1 MCYLIDIAGVVA
13 GKRRENDINRREEFM
28 TTISNFEIFVSELL
42 LVTVACYVGAVMIY
56 CKHAQYRPAIRKAVF
71 IWALLWLLDSVV
83 NLVEFEHGNSEI
95 IDGLFWV
102 GLPATYPIDFLS
114 ANRFFSYR
122 AEFYILSVMLFINWA
137 GVAVMVGVAVKKI
150 KSALHRSGGE

>member
-1 MCYLIDIAGVVA
+1 
-13 GKRRENDINRREEFM
+13 M
-28 TTISNFEIFVSELL
+28 TMTSSFNILLTELL
-42 LVTVACYVGAVMIY
+42 LVTVTSYVGAVMIY
-56 CKHAQYRPAIRKAVF
+56 CKHATYRPAIRKTVF
-71 IWALLWLLDSVV
+71 IWALLWLLDFVV

-95 IDGLFWV
+95 LDGLFWV
-102 GLPATYPIDFLS
+102 GLPTTYPIDFLS

-137 GVAVMVGVAVKKI
+137 GVAIMVGVAVKKI